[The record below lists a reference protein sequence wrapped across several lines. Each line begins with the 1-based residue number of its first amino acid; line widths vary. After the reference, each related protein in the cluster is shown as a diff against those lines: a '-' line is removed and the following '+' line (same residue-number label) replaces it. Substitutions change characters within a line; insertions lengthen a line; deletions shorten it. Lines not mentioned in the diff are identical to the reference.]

1 MSEKI
6 LNKEAGLEELI
17 KRQKRLTA
25 SYDGVKKELATR
37 KKTLDTLKKK
47 IEAEREKQY
56 LHNMKELGQIVI
68 SHFGET
74 FSQNDCKDMLEY
86 IFAIGELQ
94 EFISIQKEGQTEIQT
109 EVIIEESISAND
121 NNEEGPAEKNRRHC
135 VMQEVSY

>member
-17 KRQKRLTA
+17 KRQKRLI
-25 SYDGVKKELATR
+25 SHYDEVRKELATR

-56 LHNMKELGQIVI
+56 FHNMKELGQIVI

-74 FSQNDCKDMLEY
+74 FSQNDYKEMLEY
-86 IFAIGELQ
+86 IFAIGEVQ
-94 EFISIQKEGQTEIQT
+94 EFISIQKEEQAE
-109 EVIIEESISAND
+109 IIEEESVFADN
-121 NNEEGPAEKNRRHC
+121 NNEESPAGET
-135 VMQEVSY
+135 EYIA